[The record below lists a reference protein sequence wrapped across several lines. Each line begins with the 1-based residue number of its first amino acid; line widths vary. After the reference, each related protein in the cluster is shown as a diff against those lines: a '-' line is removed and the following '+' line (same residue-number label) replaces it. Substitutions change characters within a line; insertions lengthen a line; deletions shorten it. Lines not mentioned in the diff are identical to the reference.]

1 MPELALVEER
11 PGLGGLCGRDLLR
24 IDDLAAG
31 ELLALL
37 DLAERL
43 KALQHERIPHPM
55 LPGRSLAMIFEKP
68 STRTRVSFEVG
79 MAQLGGH
86 AVHLATAESQLGRGE
101 PIADTGAVLSRYVD
115 AIMIRTGAHARVEAL
130 AQAASVPVVNGLT
143 DEHHPCQA
151 LADLMVLR
159 ERLGELEGR
168 RLAWVGDGLNNVCHS
183 LLTAAAMAGM
193 EVVVASPEG
202 YAPDPEV
209 VAAAAAPVAV
219 VEDPRAAVSGADA
232 VVTDTWTSMGQE
244 QEAEWRRI
252 AFSGYTVDER
262 MMAAADADA
271 VFMHCLPAHRGEEVT
286 PEVIDGPQSVVVE
299 QAENRLHL
307 QKALMVALA
316 GGTWNRTPRKTRR
329 RASQAQPIGA

>member
-1 MPELALVEER
+1 VPELTLVDDR
-11 PGLGGLCGRDLLR
+11 PGLGSLCGRDLLR

-37 DLAERL
+37 DLADRL
-43 KALQHERIPHPM
+43 KALQHERIPHPP

-115 AIMIRTGAHARVEAL
+115 AIMIRTGPHARVEAL

-244 QEAEWRRI
+244 GERDRRLRDL
-252 AFSGYTVDER
+252 AAYQVNAALLR
-262 MMAAADADA
+262 AAAPGH
-271 VFMHCLPAHRGEEVT
+271 VVLHCLPAHCGEEITEDVLW
-286 PEVIDGPQSVVVE
+286 GPSSAAWDE
-299 QAENRLHL
+299 AENRLHA
-307 QKALMVALA
+307 QKALLA
-316 GGTWNRTPRKTRR
+316 M
-329 RASQAQPIGA
+329 IVE

>member
-1 MPELALVEER
+1 VPELALVDER

-24 IDDLAAG
+24 IDDLAAD

-43 KALQHERIPHPM
+43 KALQRERIPHPM

-130 AQAASVPVVNGLT
+130 AEAASVPVVNGLT

-202 YAPDPEV
+202 YAPDPAV

-219 VEDPRAAVSGADA
+219 VEDPRAAVAGADA

-244 QEAEWRRI
+244 
-252 AFSGYTVDER
+252 DER
-262 MMAAADADA
+262 DRRLRDLAGYQVNAALLEGAASGHL
-271 VFMHCLPAHRGEEVT
+271 VLHCLPAHCGEEITEDVLW
-286 PEVIDGPQSVVVE
+286 GPSSAAWDE
-299 QAENRLHL
+299 AENRLHA
-307 QKALMVALA
+307 QKALLA
-316 GGTWNRTPRKTRR
+316 M
-329 RASQAQPIGA
+329 IVE

>member
-1 MPELALVEER
+1 VRSVPELTLVDDR
-11 PGLGGLCGRDLLR
+11 PGLGSLCGRDLLR

-31 ELLALL
+31 ELIALL
-37 DLAERL
+37 DLADRL
-43 KALQHERIPHPM
+43 KALQHERIPHPL

-115 AIMIRTGAHARVEAL
+115 AVMIRTHAHARVEEL
-130 AQAASVPVVNGLT
+130 AAAASVPVVNGLT

-159 ERLGELEGR
+159 ERLGDLEGR

-183 LLTAAAMAGM
+183 LLTAAAMVGM
-193 EVVVASPEG
+193 EVVVASPAG
-202 YAPDPEV
+202 YAPAPDV
-209 VAAAAAPVAV
+209 VAAAAAPVEV
-219 VEDPRAAVSGADA
+219 VDDPRAAVAGADA

-244 QEAEWRRI
+244 
-252 AFSGYTVDER
+252 DER
-262 MMAAADADA
+262 LRRLRDLAAYQVNDRLLEAAAPGH
-271 VFMHCLPAHRGEEVT
+271 VVLHCLPAHCGEEITEDVLW
-286 PEVIDGPQSVVVE
+286 GPSSAAWDE
-299 QAENRLHL
+299 AENRLHA
-307 QKALMVALA
+307 QKALLA
-316 GGTWNRTPRKTRR
+316 M
-329 RASQAQPIGA
+329 IVE